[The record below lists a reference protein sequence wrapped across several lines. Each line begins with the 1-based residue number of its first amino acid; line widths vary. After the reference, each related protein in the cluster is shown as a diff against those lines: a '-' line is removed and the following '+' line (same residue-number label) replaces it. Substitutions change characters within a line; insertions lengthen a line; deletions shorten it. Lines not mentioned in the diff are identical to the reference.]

1 MIEVDYYM
9 GQSEERLKAARVSLL
24 KFAEAARKQSCF
36 TDFELDAF
44 GERFF
49 NALLPDG
56 LSFANR
62 EDLNRLV
69 SAQEGEVNKLNAAIG
84 QLMRDIAVK
93 DAPIPMRLVCPACK
107 ALHEDEGDKP
117 HHTHACQAC
126 GNVWRPAIV
135 ATVGVRFLPGFK
147 NREDE

>member
-1 MIEVDYYM
+1 MTVTSKEHNTII
-9 GQSEERLKAARVSLL
+9 QANK
-24 KFAEAARKQSCF
+24 
-36 TDFELDAF
+36 EL
-44 GERFF
+44 
-49 NALLPDG
+49 
-56 LSFANR
+56 R
-62 EDLNRLV
+62 EIV
-69 SAQEGEVNKLNAAIG
+69 SAQEREIKDIRAACMSLT
-84 QLMRDIAVK
+84 QRLDAK
-93 DAPIPMRLVCPACK
+93 EAPIPMRLVCPACK